1 MPSPFPGM
9 DPYLEQPAFWS
20 SFHSRLVVAVAD
32 AIEAMLDPQYYVEV
46 ETRTYYS
53 DDDNSVLIGIPDAI
67 VVSSPPNNPTVD
79 TPTDGESAV
88 AVQLRPQQVTVP
100 VPLEVNERY
109 LEIRELAT
117 GEVITAIEVLSPKNK
132 RTGKGRIAYEEKRS
146 AFLGSLTHLV
156 ELDLL
161 RSGEAMAMKGSV
173 PATAYRIL
181 ISRSD
186 RRPVAD
192 LYGFTIREPLPT
204 FPVPLKRG
212 EQELLLPLQEVFDG
226 VYDRARYQSRIN
238 YLEPPPPPPL
248 SEADQQWLDV
258 LLASQRGG

>member
-1 MPSPFPGM
+1 M
-9 DPYLEQPAFWS
+9 DPYLEQAVFWS
-20 SFHSRLVVAVAD
+20 SFHSRVIVAIAD
-32 AIEAMLDPQYYVEV
+32 AIETKLDPQYYVEV
-46 ETRTYYS
+46 ETRTYYG

-67 VVSSPPNNPTVD
+67 VVSSQPSDLPADNAGTS
-79 TPTDGESAV
+79 ESTV
-88 AVQLRPQQVTVP
+88 AVKLRPQQVTVP
-100 VPLEVNERY
+100 VPLEVKERY

-132 RTGKGRIAYEEKRS
+132 RTGKGRIAYEEKRN

-161 RSGEAMAMKGSV
+161 RRGEPMTMKGSF

-192 LYGFTIREPLPT
+192 LYGFTVREPLPT
-204 FPVPLKRG
+204 FPVPLKKE

-226 VYDRARYQSRIN
+226 VYDRARYQSRLN
-238 YLEPPPPPPL
+238 YHQPPPPPPL
-248 SEADQQWLDV
+248 SEADQQWLDA
-258 LLASQRGG
+258 LLASARGG

>member
-9 DPYLEQPAFWS
+9 DPYLEQPVFWS
-20 SFHSRLVVAVAD
+20 SFHSRIIVAIAD

-67 VVSSPPNNPTVD
+67 VVSSPPSDPTVD
-79 TPTDGESAV
+79 HPTSGESTV
-88 AVQLRPQQVTVP
+88 AVQQRPQQVTVP

-109 LEIRELAT
+109 LEIREVTT
-117 GEVITAIEVLSPKNK
+117 GTVITAIEVLSPKNK
-132 RTGKGRIAYEEKRS
+132 RTGKGRIADEEKRS
-146 AFLGSLTHLV
+146 AVLGSLTHLI

-161 RSGEAMAMKGSV
+161 RSGEPMAMKGSV
-173 PATAYRIL
+173 PTTAYRIL
-181 ISRSD
+181 ISRST

-192 LYGFTIREPLPT
+192 LYGFTVRESLPT

-212 EQELLLPLQEVFDG
+212 EQELFLPLQQVFDG
-226 VYDRARYQSRIN
+226 VYDRSRYQSRID
-238 YLEPPPPPPL
+238 YRQPPPPPPL
-248 SEADQQWLDV
+248 SDIDQQWLDV
-258 LLASQRGG
+258 LLAPLRGD

>member
-1 MPSPFPGM
+1 M

-20 SFHSRLVVAVAD
+20 SFHSRVIVAIAD
-32 AIEAMLDPQYYVEV
+32 VIEARLEPQYYVEV

-67 VVSSPPNNPTVD
+67 VVSSQPSDLPADNATS
-79 TPTDGESAV
+79 TSESTV
-88 AVQLRPQQVTVP
+88 AVKLRPQQVTVP
-100 VPLEVNERY
+100 VPVEVNERY

-117 GEVITAIEVLSPKNK
+117 GVVITAIEVLSPKNK
-132 RTGKGRIAYEEKRS
+132 RPGKGRIAYEEKRS

-161 RSGEAMAMKGSV
+161 RSGEPMTMKGSV
-173 PATAYRIL
+173 PATGYRIL
-181 ISRSD
+181 ISRST

-192 LYGFTIREPLPT
+192 LYSFTVREPLPT

-212 EQELLLPLQEVFDG
+212 EQELFLPLQQVVDG
-226 VYDRARYQSRIN
+226 VYERARYQSRLN
-238 YLEPPPPPPL
+238 YHQPPPLPPL
-248 SEADQQWLDV
+248 SEADQQWLDA
-258 LLASQRGG
+258 LLASFRGG

>member
-1 MPSPFPGM
+1 M

-20 SFHSRLVVAVAD
+20 SFHSRLVVAIAD

-67 VVSSPPNNPTVD
+67 VVSSQPSNS
-79 TPTDGESAV
+79 TDDNTTSGESGV

-109 LEIRELAT
+109 LEIRELRT

-132 RTGKGRIAYEEKRS
+132 RPGKGRITYEEKRN
-146 AFLGSLTHLV
+146 AFLSSLTHLV

-161 RSGEAMAMKGSV
+161 RSGEPMAMKGNF
-173 PATAYRIL
+173 PTTAYRIL
-181 ISRSD
+181 ISRSH

-192 LYGFTIREPLPT
+192 LYGFTIQEPLPT
-204 FPVPLKRG
+204 FPIPLNKG
-212 EQELLLPLQEVFDG
+212 EQELLLPFQDLFDG
-226 VYDRARYQSRIN
+226 VYERARYQSRIS
-238 YLEPPPPPPL
+238 YLEPPPPPSF
-248 SEADQQWLDV
+248 SEADQQWLNA
-258 LLASQRGG
+258 LLASRKEG